1 MSNSESILILILLFQ
16 EKASSSHDDSA
27 DLSDIQA
34 GQDLIDVQEDLID
47 VQGAPEDLLQGAMAN
62 PVTSTPVNSQ
72 TVLPFSDIGQD
83 QDQDGARRVTRS
95 RSTAARYLS
104 TYSSCLLTFLFLI

>member
-1 MSNSESILILILLFQ
+1 MSNSESILILLFQ
-16 EKASSSHDDSA
+16 DKASTSHDDSA
-27 DLSDIQA
+27 DLSDVQA
-34 GQDLIDVQEDLID
+34 EQDLLDVQEDLID
-47 VQGAPEDLLQGAMAN
+47 VQDAPEDLLQGAMAN

-72 TVLPFSDIGQD
+72 TVLG

-104 TYSSCLLTFLFLI
+104 NYSSCLLIFLSLI

>member
-72 TVLPFSDIGQD
+72 TVLG

-104 TYSSCLLTFLFLI
+104 TCSSCLLIFLSLI

>member
-1 MSNSESILILILLFQ
+1 MSNSESILILLFQ
-16 EKASSSHDDSA
+16 DKASTSHDDSA
-27 DLSDIQA
+27 DLSDVQA
-34 GQDLIDVQEDLID
+34 EQDLLDVQEDLIN
-47 VQGAPEDLLQGAMAN
+47 VQDAPEDLLQGAMAN

-72 TVLPFSDIGQD
+72 TVLG

-104 TYSSCLLTFLFLI
+104 TYSSCLLIFLSLI

>member
-1 MSNSESILILILLFQ
+1 MSDSESILILLFQ

-27 DLSDIQA
+27 DLTDVHA
-34 GQDLIDVQEDLID
+34 VQDLIDVQEDLID
-47 VQGAPEDLLQGAMAN
+47 VQGAPDDLLQGAMAN

-72 TVLPFSDIGQD
+72 TVIPLSDIG
-83 QDQDGARRVTRS
+83 QDGARRVTRS

-104 TYSSCLLTFLFLI
+104 TCSSCLLIFLSLI

>member
-1 MSNSESILILILLFQ
+1 MSDSESILILLFQ

-27 DLSDIQA
+27 DLSDVQA
-34 GQDLIDVQEDLID
+34 VQDLLDVQEDLID
-47 VQGAPEDLLQGAMAN
+47 VQDAPDDLQGAMAN

-83 QDQDGARRVTRS
+83 QDGARRVTRS

-104 TYSSCLLTFLFLI
+104 TCSSCLLIFLSLI

>member
-34 GQDLIDVQEDLID
+34 GQDLIDVQEDLLD

-62 PVTSTPVNSQ
+62 LVTSTPVNSQ

-83 QDQDGARRVTRS
+83 QDGARRVTRS

-104 TYSSCLLTFLFLI
+104 TCSSCLLIFLSLI